1 MRIDITQIVK
11 VCVMNGIKP
20 NYSKIARQYNCD
32 PRTVKR
38 YYLNQQQ
45 TNRKQRTVTKVLDG
59 FEAIVINKIECGA
72 NAYAIYNFIK
82 SKGYKGGY
90 TTVKNFCFKY
100 RKEKQH
106 KVSMRFET
114 SPGFQAQVD
123 WKEKFKLSNRNGEI
137 IEFNVF
143 IVVLGYSRMKY
154 LMITKDRTQTTVF
167 KGLLES
173 FKYFNGVPKELLF
186 DNMKTIV
193 DISRTQFNKPYYN
206 EKLYSF
212 SKDAGFMPKSCLAYK
227 PQTKGKVE
235 AVAKL
240 INRLKVYN
248 NEFDT
253 FSDLDLIVRNF
264 NDEINREISTSTGKS
279 PIERFKEEQKY
290 LNPLPNLDL
299 FEEYLNLKPNKRKVT
314 SESMISIDGKKYSV
328 PPQYINLDVFF
339 QIKNNNIIIFDEYHV
354 EICRHHISQKKFNY
368 RLEDYKQIVSQTI
381 DNEELIE
388 NICNRNLSIYDQ
400 IGA

>member
-1 MRIDITQIVK
+1 
-11 VCVMNGIKP
+11 MNGIKP

-59 FEAIVINKIECGA
+59 FEVIVINKIECGA

-154 LMITKDRTQTTVF
+154 LMIIKDRTQTTVF

-339 QIKNNNIIIFDEYHV
+339 QIKNNNIIIFDEYYV
-354 EICRHHISQKKFNY
+354 EICRHHLSQKKFNY

>member
-1 MRIDITQIVK
+1 MRIDITQIVR

-264 NDEINREISTSTGKS
+264 NDEINREVSASTGKS

-290 LNPLPNLDL
+290 LNPLPNLDI

-314 SESMISIDGKKYSV
+314 SESMINVDGKKYSV

-339 QIKNNNIIIFDEYHV
+339 QINNNNIIIFDEYHV
-354 EICRHHISQKKFNY
+354 EICRHHISRKKFNY

-381 DNEELIE
+381 NNEELIT
-388 NICNRNLSIYDQ
+388 NICNRNLSIYDE
-400 IGA
+400 IGD

>member
-1 MRIDITQIVK
+1 
-11 VCVMNGIKP
+11 MNGIKP

-82 SKGYKGGY
+82 SKGYKGCY

>member
-1 MRIDITQIVK
+1 MTFTVRK
-11 VCVMNGIKP
+11 YIK
-20 NYSKIARQYNCD
+20 
-32 PRTVKR
+32 
-38 YYLNQQQ
+38 
-45 TNRKQRTVTKVLDG
+45 
-59 FEAIVINKIECGA
+59 
-72 NAYAIYNFIK
+72 
-82 SKGYKGGY
+82 
-90 TTVKNFCFKY
+90 
-100 RKEKQH
+100 
-106 KVSMRFET
+106 
-114 SPGFQAQVD
+114 GFQAQVD

>member
-1 MRIDITQIVK
+1 MGIDITQIVR

-154 LMITKDRTQTTVF
+154 LMITKDRTHTTVF

>member
-1 MRIDITQIVK
+1 
-11 VCVMNGIKP
+11 
-20 NYSKIARQYNCD
+20 
-32 PRTVKR
+32 
-38 YYLNQQQ
+38 
-45 TNRKQRTVTKVLDG
+45 
-59 FEAIVINKIECGA
+59 
-72 NAYAIYNFIK
+72 
-82 SKGYKGGY
+82 
-90 TTVKNFCFKY
+90 
-100 RKEKQH
+100 
-106 KVSMRFET
+106 MRFET

-339 QIKNNNIIIFDEYHV
+339 QIKNNNIIIFDEYYV
-354 EICRHHISQKKFNY
+354 EICRHHLSQKKFNY

>member
-1 MRIDITQIVK
+1 MRIDITQIVR

-264 NDEINREISTSTGKS
+264 NDEINREVSASTGKS

-290 LNPLPNLDL
+290 LNPLPNLDI

-314 SESMISIDGKKYSV
+314 SESMINVDGKKYSV

>member
-1 MRIDITQIVK
+1 
-11 VCVMNGIKP
+11 VCNDGIKP

-123 WKEKFKLSNRNGEI
+123 WKEKFKLSNRNVEI

>member
-1 MRIDITQIVK
+1 MRIDITQIVR

-314 SESMISIDGKKYSV
+314 SESMISIDGNKYSV

>member
-1 MRIDITQIVK
+1 
-11 VCVMNGIKP
+11 VCNDGIKP

-314 SESMISIDGKKYSV
+314 SESMISIDGNKYSV

>member
-1 MRIDITQIVK
+1 MRIDITQIVR

-264 NDEINREISTSTGKS
+264 NDEINREVSASTGKS

-290 LNPLPNLDL
+290 LNPLPNLDI

-314 SESMISIDGKKYSV
+314 SESMINVDGKKYSV

-339 QIKNNNIIIFDEYHV
+339 QINNNNIIIFDEYHV
-354 EICRHHISQKKFNY
+354 EICRHHISRKKFNY

-381 DNEELIE
+381 NNEELIT

-400 IGA
+400 IGD

>member
-1 MRIDITQIVK
+1 
-11 VCVMNGIKP
+11 MNGIKP

>member
-1 MRIDITQIVK
+1 
-11 VCVMNGIKP
+11 VCNDGIKP

-339 QIKNNNIIIFDEYHV
+339 QINNNNIIIFDEYHI
-354 EICRHHISQKKFNY
+354 EICRHHISRKKFNY

>member
-1 MRIDITQIVK
+1 MRIDITQIVR

-154 LMITKDRTQTTVF
+154 LMVTKDRTQTTVF
-167 KGLLES
+167 NGLLES

-264 NDEINREISTSTGKS
+264 NDEINREVSASTGKS

-290 LNPLPNLDL
+290 LNPLPNLDI

-314 SESMISIDGKKYSV
+314 SESMINVDGKKYSV

-339 QIKNNNIIIFDEYHV
+339 QINNNNIIIFDEYHV
-354 EICRHHISQKKFNY
+354 EICRHHISRKKFNY

-381 DNEELIE
+381 NNEELIT

>member
-1 MRIDITQIVK
+1 
-11 VCVMNGIKP
+11 MNGIKP

-314 SESMISIDGKKYSV
+314 SESMINVDGKKYSV

-339 QIKNNNIIIFDEYHV
+339 QINNNNIIIFDEYHV

-381 DNEELIE
+381 NNEELIA

-400 IGA
+400 IGD

>member
-1 MRIDITQIVK
+1 MRIDITQIVR

-299 FEEYLNLKPNKRKVT
+299 FEEYLNLKPNKRNVT

-381 DNEELIE
+381 NNEELIA

-400 IGA
+400 IGD

>member
-1 MRIDITQIVK
+1 
-11 VCVMNGIKP
+11 VCNDGIKP

>member
-1 MRIDITQIVK
+1 MRIDITQIVR

-264 NDEINREISTSTGKS
+264 NDEINREVSASTGKS

-290 LNPLPNLDL
+290 LNPLPNLDI

-314 SESMISIDGKKYSV
+314 SESMINVDGKKYSV

-339 QIKNNNIIIFDEYHV
+339 QINNNNIIIFDEYHV
-354 EICRHHISQKKFNY
+354 EICRHHISRKKFNY

-381 DNEELIE
+381 NNEELIA

-400 IGA
+400 IGD

>member
-1 MRIDITQIVK
+1 
-11 VCVMNGIKP
+11 
-20 NYSKIARQYNCD
+20 
-32 PRTVKR
+32 
-38 YYLNQQQ
+38 
-45 TNRKQRTVTKVLDG
+45 
-59 FEAIVINKIECGA
+59 
-72 NAYAIYNFIK
+72 
-82 SKGYKGGY
+82 
-90 TTVKNFCFKY
+90 
-100 RKEKQH
+100 
-106 KVSMRFET
+106 
-114 SPGFQAQVD
+114 
-123 WKEKFKLSNRNGEI
+123 
-137 IEFNVF
+137 
-143 IVVLGYSRMKY
+143 
-154 LMITKDRTQTTVF
+154 
-167 KGLLES
+167 
-173 FKYFNGVPKELLF
+173 
-186 DNMKTIV
+186 
-193 DISRTQFNKPYYN
+193 
-206 EKLYSF
+206 
-212 SKDAGFMPKSCLAYK
+212 MPKSCLAYK

>member
-1 MRIDITQIVK
+1 MRIDITQIVR

-381 DNEELIE
+381 NNEELIT

>member
-1 MRIDITQIVK
+1 MRIDITQIVR

-264 NDEINREISTSTGKS
+264 NDEINREVSASTGKS

-290 LNPLPNLDL
+290 LNPLPNLDI

-314 SESMISIDGKKYSV
+314 SESMINVDGKKYSV

-339 QIKNNNIIIFDEYHV
+339 QINNNNIIIFDEYHV

-381 DNEELIE
+381 NNEELIT

-400 IGA
+400 IGD